1 MIPRVLVLLVLVA
14 GIAHAA
20 PGDLPTVTDAQ
31 CESVDTTPGALL
43 QAPTGDGMP
52 IPWTD
57 VSVTGTFAGNDT
69 AATVR
74 ALIGPTLE
82 SLRTTLT
89 ADRWKDVAAIVAKLG
104 YQLVRYDV
112 VGAKLELQVEPLAM
126 VRHVAVDMHQG
137 LLEKQ
142 LDDEVRRRMLLRT
155 GSYLP
160 AWPIQR
166 ACERRQEQLRIEAFL
181 MDEGYFDADAS
192 AITFR
197 QDGTGVD
204 VRVKVDLKSEY
215 TFGTP
220 TLLGPRADRNQ
231 FSDQAIVATFQHKPF
246 CFGGLCLSE
255 RFTRA
260 QQQQDVA
267 RLKKMYQDHGYPG
280 VRIEISDPKV
290 SLDRR
295 TKRVN
300 PGITIEQRR
309 KLDVDFEGDPVDD
322 EVRGKL
328 TFDAAG
334 SADDVEADQSARAI
348 ETLLQERGFFDAH
361 VTWRRE
367 RFPEFDRIIFHVVQ
381 GATRDVKSVEFVGA
395 HAIGAAKLANLVATK
410 PAGFTGQLLGTT
422 TSATSAQLGEDVARI
437 AEAYRRAGYRE
448 ARVSV
453 SASPTPDGL
462 GDPALT
468 AGLLALRRGD
478 GLYVRFTIDEGAPT
492 RITRVVVEHGE
503 AGKTIDDAT
512 CTSVLGELAS
522 ELGAP
527 RLAHRSE
534 MPACAAVAP
543 HLAYREDDVAL
554 TRDRLR
560 DFMYRSGRP
569 RAQVEQ
575 QIVPIG
581 PREVE
586 VHYAIRDY
594 DQVRIGAI
602 VIRGNFRTSTRLIRD
617 LLKFHQG
624 DVLTTDALAEAARRL
639 RATGLFDAV
648 NIDLPDLDSGSASAS
663 AIVRVEERYD
673 YLAQLDLELG
683 YSSVNH
689 LFVTSTWGQHDLLH
703 RGIGFSL
710 SGTYGLSFS
719 DFSNPADGCTQICG
733 VDSTL
738 TFPNFLLRTL
748 HVGRLR
754 LPNVQLDL
762 TGFAHKQN
770 TPRFGLLDTE
780 GVTIDIGSFAQTPR
794 TANHPAHTTS
804 LGLRYDFRLRT
815 INVDALRP
823 IGIDMDFSQVAVQTR
838 TGSIGLVADFDHR
851 VDRAGQASP
860 LAPEAGWRL
869 NLSASIAAP
878 WLLGQDTFIKLSAD
892 GSKFFAIG
900 KNLVIRTDLRWDEG
914 IPLGGAVLLPEVER
928 YFAGG
933 DNTVRGYNDDSM
945 LTEVVQV
952 PVPPLGG
959 GVTQIRVI
967 PAGGNIRVLGSV
979 DAQVRIWKVFA
990 GALFSDAGMITN
1002 EWGNVTVD
1010 DIRPSVGMGLR
1021 ALTPFGIG
1029 ALEYAIPLNT
1039 HLGDDPRGRI
1049 HFYFAARAQ
1058 F

>member
-1 MIPRVLVLLVLVA
+1 MSYRVLVLIALAASV
-14 GIAHAA
+14 AHAA
-20 PGDLPTVTDAQ
+20 PDKLPPVTDAQ
-31 CESVDTTPGALL
+31 CMNVDTTPGALL

-52 IPWTD
+52 IPWTE

-74 ALIGPTLE
+74 ALIGPTLD

-89 ADRWKDVAAIVAKLG
+89 ADRWKDIAAVLARFG
-104 YQLVRYDV
+104 YQLVKYDV
-112 VGAKLELQVEPLAM
+112 AGPKLELQVEPLAM
-126 VRHVAVDMHQG
+126 VRHVVVDMRQG
-137 LLEKQ
+137 PFDKQ
-142 LDDEVRRRMLLRT
+142 LGDEVRRRMLLHT

-166 ACERRQEQLRIEAFL
+166 ACEKREEQLRIEAFL
-181 MDEGYFDADAS
+181 MDEGYFEADAS

-197 QDGTGVD
+197 QDGAGVD
-204 VRVKVDLKSEY
+204 VRIKVHLGDEY

-220 TLLGPRADRNQ
+220 TLLGPRSDRNA
-231 FSDQAIVATFQHKPF
+231 FSDAKIEATFQHKPF
-246 CFGGLCLSE
+246 CFGPVCFGTE
-255 RFTRA
+255 GFTRA
-260 QQQQDVA
+260 QQQQDLA
-267 RLKKMYQDHGYPG
+267 RLKKMYQDDGYPS

-290 SLDRR
+290 SADRR

-322 EVRGKL
+322 EVRSKL

-361 VTWRRE
+361 VMWRRE
-367 RFPEFDRIIFHVVQ
+367 RFPEFDRIIFRVTQ
-381 GATRDVKSVEFVGA
+381 GATRDVRRVEFVGA
-395 HAIGAAKLANLVATK
+395 HAIGADRLANLVATK
-410 PAGFTGQLLGTT
+410 PAGLTGQLLGTA
-422 TSATSAQLGEDVARI
+422 TSPTSAQLVEDVARI
-437 AEAYRRAGYRE
+437 VEAYRRAGYRE

-453 SASPTPDGL
+453 SASPLPSGL

-492 RITRVVVEHGE
+492 RITRVLVEHGE
-503 AGKTIDDAT
+503 AGKTLDDAT
-512 CTSVLGELAS
+512 CTAVLAELAS

-534 MPACAAVAP
+534 MPRCAAVAP
-543 HLAYREDDVAL
+543 DLAYREDDVAL

-575 QIVPIG
+575 QIVPVG

-594 DQVRIGAI
+594 DKVRIGAI
-602 VIRGNFRTSTRLIRD
+602 VIRGNFRTSSRLIRNQ
-617 LLKFHQG
+617 LQFREG

-648 NIDLPDLDSGSASAS
+648 NIDLPDLGSGSSTAS

-673 YLAQLDLELG
+673 YFSQLDLEAG
-683 YSSVNH
+683 YSSYNNFFAT
-689 LFVTSTWGQHDLLH
+689 LTWGQHNLLH
-703 RGIGFSL
+703 RGIAFTA
-710 SGTYGLSFS
+710 SGTYGLLIQ
-719 DFSNPADGCTQICG
+719 DLEA
-733 VDSTL
+733 TL
-738 TFPNFLLRTL
+738 TFPKYLMHQL
-748 HVGRLR
+748 HLGRLR
-754 LPNVQLDL
+754 VPELQLDIS
-762 TGFAHKQN
+762 GIAERQN

-780 GVTIDIGSFAQTPR
+780 GATLDLGWYHQYPR
-794 TANHPAHTTS
+794 SAGHPAHTTS
-804 LGLRYDFRLRT
+804 IGVRYDFRLRT

-838 TGSIGLVADFDHR
+838 TGEIGLVADFDHR

-869 NLSASIAAP
+869 NLAASVAAP

-892 GSKFFAIG
+892 GSRFFPIG
-900 KNLVIRTDLRWDEG
+900 KNLVIRADLRWDEG

-979 DAQVRIWKVFA
+979 DAQVRIWKFFA

-1029 ALEYAIPLNT
+1029 ALEYAIPLNA